1 MDLLKALTSK
11 TNVMYDGHIM
21 SRYSCADGQTDKR
34 ALLTSLS
41 LSEVDEV
48 EDSAIL
54 NWVNTYN
61 ITNIRTVITVS
72 HILTYLEV

>member
-1 MDLLKALTSK
+1 MC
-11 TNVMYDGHIM
+11 DGHIM

-54 NWVNTYN
+54 NWVNTYK